1 VTLVVNGQKI
11 DDTLVQREIEN
22 LRPHHERA
30 FANLKPAERDTQ
42 LRQWSRENVIE
53 RVLLNQHATKYG
65 DKIPAAQIQK
75 AFNEIKEK
83 YGDRRLHD
91 TFGTDDEN
99 QIKER
104 IELNIKVERL
114 LQKLY
119 KSLPQPVPEDISE
132 YYEQN
137 EDRFKSPEKVK
148 VAHIV
153 KHINWQTDQKTAHDI
168 ILKALKELKNGTDFE
183 TVVAKYSDCPDNGG
197 DLGYIEKGQ
206 MVEEFEDVVFNLGLN
221 QLSSVFRTR
230 FGFHIAKLYDRKPQ
244 TLQTLEQTKDYITR
258 ELKDQMQR
266 NLLYQLVD
274 RLKAEAK
281 IEEI

>member
-1 VTLVVNGQKI
+1 MTLVVNGQKI
-11 DDTLVQREIEN
+11 DDMLVQREVEN

-30 FANLKPAERDTQ
+30 FQNLNPVERDTQ
-42 LRQWSRENVIE
+42 LRQWSTENVIE
-53 RVLLNQHATKYG
+53 RVLLNQHATKHG

-83 YGDRRLHD
+83 YGDRQLHD
-91 TFGTDDEN
+91 SFGTDDEN

-114 LQKLY
+114 LQRLY
-119 KSLPQPVPEDISE
+119 KSLPRPAPEDISE
-132 YYEQN
+132 YYEQYK
-137 EDRFKSPEKVK
+137 DRFKSPEKIR

-153 KHINWQTDQKTAHDI
+153 KHINWQTDEKTAHNI
-168 ILKALKELKNGTDFE
+168 ILKAVNELKKGTDFE
-183 TVVAKYSDCPDNGG
+183 TVVTKYSDCPDNGG
-197 DLGYIEKGQ
+197 DLGDIEKGQ

-221 QLSSVFRTR
+221 QLSGVFRTR

-244 TLQTLEQTKDYITR
+244 TLQTLEQAKDYITR

-266 NLLYQLVD
+266 NVLYQLVD
-274 RLKAEAK
+274 RLKTEAK

>member
-1 VTLVVNGQKI
+1 MTLVVNGQKI
-11 DDTLVQREIEN
+11 DDKLVQQEIEN

-30 FANLKPAERDTQ
+30 FQTLDPAERDTQ
-42 LRQWSRENVIE
+42 LRQWSTENVIE
-53 RVLLNQHATKYG
+53 RVLLNQHATKHG
-65 DKIPAAQIQK
+65 EKITTAQIQK

-83 YGDRRLHD
+83 YGDRQLHD
-91 TFGTDDEN
+91 SFGTDNES

-114 LQKLY
+114 LQRLY
-119 KSLPQPVPEDISE
+119 KSLAQPAPEDISE
-132 YYEQN
+132 YYEQSK
-137 EDRFKSPEKVK
+137 DRFKSPEKIR

-153 KHINWQTDQKTAHDI
+153 KHINWQTDEKTAHDI
-168 ILKALKELKNGTDFE
+168 ILKAINELKKSTDFE

-221 QLSSVFRTR
+221 QLSGVFRTR

-244 TLQTLEQTKDYITR
+244 TVQTLDQAKDYITR

-266 NLLYQLVD
+266 NVLYQLVD

>member
-1 VTLVVNGQKI
+1 MTLVVNGQKI

-30 FANLKPAERDTQ
+30 FQNLNPAERDAQ
-42 LRQWSRENVIE
+42 LRQWSTENVIE
-53 RVLLNQHATKYG
+53 RVLLNQHATKFG
-65 DKIPAAQIQK
+65 DKIPPGQIQK

-83 YGDRRLHD
+83 YGHRQLHD
-91 TFGTDDEN
+91 SFGTDDEN

-104 IELNIKVERL
+104 IGLNIKVERL

-119 KSLPQPVPEDISE
+119 KSLPQPAPEHISE

-137 EDRFKSPEKVK
+137 KDRFKSPEKVR

-153 KHINWQTDQKTAHDI
+153 KHINWQTDEKTAHDI
-168 ILKALKELKNGTDFE
+168 ILEAQNELKNGADFE

-197 DLGYIEKGQ
+197 DLGDIEKGQ

-221 QLSSVFRTR
+221 QLSGVFRTR

-244 TLQTLEQTKDYITR
+244 TLQTLDQTKDYITR

-266 NLLYQLVD
+266 NVLYQLVD

>member
-1 VTLVVNGQKI
+1 MTLVVNGQKI

-30 FANLKPAERDTQ
+30 FQNLNPAERDTQ
-42 LRQWSRENVIE
+42 LRQWSTENVIE
-53 RVLLNQHATKYG
+53 RVLLNQHATKHG
-65 DKIPAAQIQK
+65 EKITTAQIQK

-83 YGDRRLHD
+83 YGDRQLHD
-91 TFGTDDEN
+91 SFGTDDEN

-119 KSLPQPVPEDISE
+119 KSLPQPAPEDISE
-132 YYEQN
+132 YYEQYK
-137 EDRFKSPEKVK
+137 DRFKSPEKVR

-153 KHINWQTDQKTAHDI
+153 KHINWQTDEKTAHDI
-168 ILKALKELKNGTDFE
+168 ILKALNELKKGADFE

-206 MVEEFEDVVFNLGLN
+206 MVEEFEDAVFNLGLN
-221 QLSSVFRTR
+221 QLSGVFRTR
-230 FGFHIAKLYDRKPQ
+230 FGFHIAKLYDRKPK
-244 TLQTLEQTKDYITR
+244 TLQTIEQTKDYITR

-266 NLLYQLVD
+266 NVLYQLVD
-274 RLKAEAK
+274 RLKTEAK

>member
-30 FANLKPAERDTQ
+30 FQNLNPAERDTQ
-42 LRQWSRENVIE
+42 LRQWSTENVIE
-53 RVLLNQHATKYG
+53 RVLLNQHATKHG
-65 DKIPAAQIQK
+65 EKITTAQIQK

-83 YGDRRLHD
+83 YGDRQLHD
-91 TFGTDDEN
+91 SFGTDDEN

-119 KSLPQPVPEDISE
+119 KSLPQPAPEDISE
-132 YYEQN
+132 YYEQYK
-137 EDRFKSPEKVK
+137 DRFKSPEKVR

-153 KHINWQTDQKTAHDI
+153 KHINWQTDEKTAHDI
-168 ILKALKELKNGTDFE
+168 ILKALNELKKGADFE

-206 MVEEFEDVVFNLGLN
+206 MVEEFEDAVFNLGLN
-221 QLSSVFRTR
+221 QLSGVFRTR
-230 FGFHIAKLYDRKPQ
+230 FGFHIAKLYDRKPK
-244 TLQTLEQTKDYITR
+244 TLQTIEQTKDYITR

-266 NLLYQLVD
+266 NVLYQLVD
-274 RLKAEAK
+274 RLKTEAK

>member
-1 VTLVVNGQKI
+1 MTLVVNGQKI
-11 DDTLVQREIEN
+11 DDKLVQREIEN

-30 FANLKPAERDTQ
+30 FQNLDPAERDTQ
-42 LRQWSRENVIE
+42 LRQWSTENVIE
-53 RVLLNQHATKYG
+53 RVLLNQHATKHG
-65 DKIPAAQIQK
+65 EKITTAQIQK

-83 YGDRRLHD
+83 YGDRQLHD
-91 TFGTDDEN
+91 SFGTDDEN

-114 LQKLY
+114 LQRLY
-119 KSLPQPVPEDISE
+119 KSLPQAAPEDISE
-132 YYEQN
+132 YYEQSK
-137 EDRFKSPEKVK
+137 DRFKSPEKIR

-153 KHINWQTDQKTAHDI
+153 KHINWQTDEKTAHDI
-168 ILKALKELKNGTDFE
+168 ILKAINDLKKGTDFE
-183 TVVAKYSDCPDNGG
+183 TVVAKYSDCPDNSG

-221 QLSSVFRTR
+221 QLSGVFRTR

-244 TLQTLEQTKDYITR
+244 TLQTLDQAKDYITR

-266 NLLYQLVD
+266 NVLYQLVD